1 VALGTSAT
9 SNGVQAMALGTGSQ
23 AAFAGSVALGA
34 GSTTDAAVATTGT
47 TLNGTAYTFAGG
59 APGSTVSVGSAGAER
74 TITNLAA
81 GRISATSTD
90 AINGS
95 QLYATNQTVALLNSQ
110 ITNLSNTV
118 NNFPT
123 STGGTTNNTVG
134 ISPDNNTPSSATGTN
149 STAVGAGAVASGNS
163 STAVGAGS
171 SASGEN
177 SVALGAGSVASAPN
191 TVSVGSPGHER
202 TITNVAAGVNPTDAA
217 NVGQVNQALE
227 EAKNWSKDYTD
238 QRFQSVDRDL
248 DKLGNRANAG
258 VASAMAM
265 AGLGQAYQADQST
278 TGVALGTFHGET
290 GLAVGLST
298 ITESGRLILKL
309 NGTTNS
315 RGDTGASIGATM
327 VW

>member
-1 VALGTSAT
+1 MS
-9 SNGVQAMALGTGSQ
+9 
-23 AAFAGSVALGA
+23 
-34 GSTTDAAVATTGT
+34 
-47 TLNGTAYTFAGG
+47 
-59 APGSTVSVGSAGAER
+59 P
-74 TITNLAA
+74 
-81 GRISATSTD
+81 SATSTD

-110 ITNLSNTV
+110 ITHLSNTV

-123 STGGTTNNTVG
+123 QTGGGSASNAVNN
-134 ISPDNNTPSSATGTN
+134 SPDNNTPASATGTN
-149 STAVGAGAVASGNS
+149 STAVGAG
-163 STAVGAGS
+163 S
-171 SASGEN
+171 SASGDN

-202 TITNVAAGVNPTDAA
+202 TITNVAAGVSPTDAA

-227 EAKNWSKDYTD
+227 SAKNWSKDYVD
-238 QRFQSVDRDL
+238 QRFQSVNNDL
-248 DKLGNRANAG
+248 NKLGNRADAG

-278 TGVALGTFHGET
+278 TGIALGTYHGET
-290 GLAVGLST
+290 GIAVGLST